1 MLGGVGWDGFSF
13 SPRKFCYGKLFLLL
27 DNECKEL
34 SLMVP
39 REPTRRKME
48 VFFTVPILGS
58 PTRVGS
64 AVCQSYVPSLLPEWP
79 GCLTFSLVHGE
90 TCMWRQEANGEWV
103 FVDAFEVL
111 QQGQV
116 SLTPIDASLLRV
128 FAEYLAS
135 FTPLV
140 LAHVLF

>member
-1 MLGGVGWDGFSF
+1 
-13 SPRKFCYGKLFLLL
+13 
-27 DNECKEL
+27 
-34 SLMVP
+34 
-39 REPTRRKME
+39 
-48 VFFTVPILGS
+48 
-58 PTRVGS
+58 
-64 AVCQSYVPSLLPEWP
+64 
-79 GCLTFSLVHGE
+79 
-90 TCMWRQEANGEWV
+90 MWRQEANGEWV